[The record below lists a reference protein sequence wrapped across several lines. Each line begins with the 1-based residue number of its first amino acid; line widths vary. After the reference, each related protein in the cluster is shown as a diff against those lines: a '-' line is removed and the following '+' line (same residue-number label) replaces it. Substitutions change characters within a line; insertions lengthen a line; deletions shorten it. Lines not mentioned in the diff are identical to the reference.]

1 MTWMKLA
8 TYALG
13 GALVAAGILIPGA
26 QVYLVGAGIGLL
38 GLATQHPFDKP
49 PAP

>member
-13 GALVAAGILIPGA
+13 AALVVGAFLIPGA
-26 QVYLVGAGIGLL
+26 QVPLFGAGMGLL
-38 GLATQHPFDKP
+38 GLATTHPLDK
-49 PAP
+49 